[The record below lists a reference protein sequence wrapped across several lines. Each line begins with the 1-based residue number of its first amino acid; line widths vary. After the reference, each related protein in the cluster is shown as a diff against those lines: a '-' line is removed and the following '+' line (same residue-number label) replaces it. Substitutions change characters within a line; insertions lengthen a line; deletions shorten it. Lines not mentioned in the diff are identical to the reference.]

1 MHAVS
6 TSSARARLIEKTPE
20 IGMGEQYSIRLGP
33 GAIARINLERRA
45 AHRYFVHWVYV
56 PPGFRGQGLGDVLL
70 RKVLR
75 DADRAGVSLSLLAK
89 ACGHLAQEQ
98 LERWYASHGFVP
110 GRLVRLGKELTRSM
124 TRAPRAASSRL
135 RRVA

>member
-6 TSSARARLIEKTPE
+6 TSTAFARLIEKTPDV
-20 IGMGEQYSIRLGP
+20 GLGEQYSIRLAP

-70 RKVLR
+70 RRVLR
-75 DADRAGVSLSLLAK
+75 DADRGGITLTLQAK
-89 ACGHLAQEQ
+89 ACGHLEQEQ
-98 LERWYASHGFVP
+98 LERWYSSHGFVP
-110 GRLVRLGKELTRSM
+110 GRLGRLGKALVRWM

-135 RRVA
+135 KRVA